1 MATSI
6 TYRNANKSLTPAT
19 LALIGF
25 ALLAASGLVVPGLS
39 PAASWIVFATGVVGA
54 ILVPRALLPK
64 NLSALRYNIE
74 TKYHLVNV
82 RFHLLTEEIVF
93 ATDPAT
99 GIDTTYRLT
108 IDSKTNEPFLS
119 N

>member
-6 TYRNANKSLTPAT
+6 TYRNANKSLTPAM

-25 ALLAASGLVVPGLS
+25 ALLAASGLVVPGLT
-39 PAASWIVFATGVVGA
+39 PAASWAVFAAGVVGA
-54 ILVPRALLPK
+54 ILIPRALLPN
-64 NLSALRYNIE
+64 NLGALRYNIE
-74 TKYHLVNV
+74 AKYHLVNV
-82 RFHLLTEEIVF
+82 RFHLLTEEVVF
-93 ATDPAT
+93 ATDPST

-108 IDSKTNEPFLS
+108 IDENTNEPFLS